1 MKRGQSGINCL
12 IALHKPKGMTS
23 HDCIN
28 ALRNILHERRIG
40 HAGTLDP
47 LADGVLL
54 IGIGQA
60 TRLLSYIVGH
70 DKSYEASITFGQ
82 QTTTD
87 DTEGDVCASSLVPA
101 CVEDTSYAQR
111 VLRHFTGQIQQVPP
125 AYSAISL
132 GGIRA
137 YNAVRQGAPLNLSP
151 RCVYVHKAELSDIT
165 FDPSTHAPIWHVHFC
180 VSKGTYIRSLARD
193 IGLYA
198 QTHAH
203 LTGLK
208 RSSSGSITIADC
220 ITLDELKKE
229 SLSSLT
235 NRILNPFDVID
246 AARYMLG
253 DTDLV
258 DMSYGRSL
266 TIRKNSLSDC
276 ATSQLV
282 GCVYQNKLYGVYER
296 KDDKLICR
304 TNMLNGVSGV
314 TW

>member
-12 IALHKPKGMTS
+12 IALHKPKGITS

-28 ALRNILHERRIG
+28 ALRSILHERRIG

-87 DTEGDVCASSLVPA
+87 DTEGDVCASSLVPD
-101 CVEDTSYAQR
+101 CVKDELYAQR
-111 VLRHFTGQIQQVPP
+111 VLQHFTGQIQQVPP

-137 YNAVRQGAPLNLSP
+137 YNASRQGAPLNLAP
-151 RCVYVHKAELSDIT
+151 RRVCVHKAELSDIT
-165 FDPSTHAPIWHVHFC
+165 FDSTTHAPTWHVHFC

-203 LTGLK
+203 LSALK
-208 RSSSGSITIADC
+208 RSSSGSVTIADC
-220 ITLDELKKE
+220 VTLDELKEGFLPSRTDK
-229 SLSSLT
+229 
-235 NRILNPFDVID
+235 ILNPFDVID
-246 AARYMLG
+246 TARYMLN

-258 DMSYGRSL
+258 EMSYGRSL
-266 TIRKNSLSDC
+266 TIRENNLGVCPS
-276 ATSQLV
+276 SQLV
-282 GCVYQNKLYGVYER
+282 GCVYQHKLYGIYER